1 MPGTIRKFYGEHPL
15 TAIVVVG
22 FIFRFVAVIFSKGFG
37 WIDDQFLIIEIAQSW
52 VDKTDY
58 YKWLPDTQGNT
69 GPVKFSFFYTGI
81 IYYFL
86 NFLQW
91 TGIDNPQTKM
101 YFVRFIH
108 ALWSLLIIVFSHKIT
123 LRFSNIKTANT
134 VGWIMALLWLFPFL
148 SVRTLV
154 EYVSIP
160 LVLWALYLITGNNK
174 KLTIWLL
181 AGFLLG
187 IAFNIRLQ
195 TALLTFGFALVL
207 LFNKK
212 IKETLILSLGF
223 LIVVTIFQGLVD
235 YYFWKYP
242 FAQLIEYVGY
252 NMESATAYTVG
263 PWYVY
268 VLFLTGILIPPY
280 SLLMIYG
287 FAINW
292 KKLAIIFVPVIIF
305 MIFHSYYPNK
315 QERFVVTIIPLIIIS
330 GVIGWNYLLEK
341 MKSQKCRK
349 ISRGFLIVFWIV
361 NFLLLLP
368 ITVMY
373 SKKARVE
380 SMAYLSAYKQINYF
394 VIEDIGH
401 SVVRFPPM
409 YYLNKWVNYDAIM
422 SDVNIKA
429 LARKKKWKLIDNQPD
444 FVLFYQKENLEK
456 RVQKL
461 KKYLPALEYE
471 TTIEPGNADRVLH
484 WLNPINANENIYIFR
499 NAARIAEK
507 AEM

>member
-1 MPGTIRKFYGEHPL
+1 MPDSIRKFYGEHPL
-15 TAIVVVG
+15 TTIVVVG

-58 YKWLPDTQGNT
+58 YKWLPDTPGNT

-81 IYYFL
+81 IYYIL
-86 NFLQW
+86 DFLQW
-91 TGIDNPQTKM
+91 TGIENPQSKM
-101 YFVRFIH
+101 YFIRFLH
-108 ALWSLLIIVFSHKIT
+108 AIWSLLIIVFSHKIT
-123 LRFSNIKTANT
+123 LRFSIIKTANT
-134 VGWIMALLWLFPFL
+134 VAWIMALLWLFPFL
-148 SVRTLV
+148 SVRNLV

-174 KLTIWLL
+174 KIIIWLL

-212 IKETLILSLGF
+212 IKETIFLSLGF
-223 LIVVTIFQGLVD
+223 ILAVGIFQGLVD
-235 YYFWKYP
+235 YYFWGYP
-242 FAQLIEYVGY
+242 FAQLIEYISY
-252 NMESATAYTVG
+252 NMESASAYTVG

-268 VLFLTGILIPPY
+268 LLFLVAVLIPPY
-280 SLLMIYG
+280 SLLIFYG

-305 MIFHSYYPNK
+305 LIFHSYYPNK

-330 GVIGWNYLLEK
+330 GLIGWNSFLEK
-341 MKSQKCRK
+341 IQSPKWNKL
-349 ISRGFLIVFWIV
+349 SRGFLIAFWII
-361 NFLLLLP
+361 NFILLLP

-380 SMAYLSAYKQINYF
+380 SMTYLSAYKQINYF
-394 VIEDIGH
+394 VIDDVSR

-409 YYLNKWVNYDAIM
+409 YYLNKWVDYDAIM
-422 SDVNIKA
+422 NDVNLKS
-429 LARKKKWKLIDNQPD
+429 LAKKRKWKLTDYQPD
-444 FVLFYQKENLEK
+444 FVLFYQEENLSK
-456 RVQKL
+456 RVEKL
-461 KKYLPALEYE
+461 KKYLPDLVYE

-484 WLNPINANENIYIFR
+484 WLNPINANENIYIYR
-499 NAARIAEK
+499 NTAKIPEK
-507 AEM
+507 IEL